1 MIDLCSGIRNY
12 TYMDSIDK
20 LKYEELIL
28 ILKDFYVE
36 MINKEI
42 IGGENIDKW
51 KIENIK
57 NDNTN

>member
-1 MIDLCSGIRNY
+1 MIDLCIGIRNY

>member
-51 KIENIK
+51 KIENMK